1 MASGYVRGEFAPS
14 DEKIPHNSILLA
26 IYFRR
31 AAVETCENT
40 KTGMKIQVST
50 QYGWPTKIMGA
61 RAIESK
67 VVGRRQQ
74 VIKV

>member
-14 DEKIPHNSILLA
+14 DENLPHNSILLV
-26 IYFRR
+26 IYFRK
-31 AAVETCENT
+31 AAVETCENM
-40 KTGMKIQVST
+40 KTGMKIQVWG
-50 QYGWPTKIMGA
+50 QHGWPTKIMGA

-67 VVGRRQQ
+67 VVGRSQQ